1 MILPPPLTLT
11 FPPTRVHISRRASA
25 ASSLLF
31 SSLHLHLLSL
41 FSSSSLSLSHLVFS
55 LFQKKSFSLFKT
67 PRLSIHFMTFTEPD
81 FFFFFDFQ
89 KKEERKQKKKL
100 SSRAACGRVKEISV
114 IDSLSRRAREKRERK
129 LSPPFPLFDK
139 QKHFT
144 FSSSS
149 LSLVS
154 LFLSST
160 REGRKNLNPKNGHQ
174 PS

>member
-25 ASSLLF
+25 ASSLRF
-31 SSLHLHLLSL
+31 SSLHLHLHLLSL

-67 PRLSIHFMTFTEPD
+67 PRLSIHFMTFIEPD
-81 FFFFFDFQ
+81 FFFFLIFKK
-89 KKEERKQKKKL
+89 KKEKKQKKKL

-160 REGRKNLNPKNGHQ
+160 RE
-174 PS
+174 